1 MDFLEWKLHIYSI
14 VLLVILLSGCH
25 GKTDEKEI
33 VIISTNDI
41 HGQFRELLNLSVNVD
56 RDHIHERHSRTDS
69 AIPETGNIR
78 ESSESETSERDSGGR
93 GR

>member
-1 MDFLEWKLHIYSI
+1 METTHIFHSI
-14 VLLVILLSGCH
+14 IGNTSFRLSRKNGR
-25 GKTDEKEI
+25 K
-33 VIISTNDI
+33 
-41 HGQFRELLNLSVNVD
+41 RD

-69 AIPETGNIR
+69 AIPETDNIR